1 MTSHAFHTPF
11 ESLMSSVDK
20 RGGERWKKMVRMN
33 NNHQAQHVIHTHKQ
47 RWGGHRHTHTRK
59 TTKIKRRERE
69 KENAGRIYY
78 FCVSNASRPRDSIEK
93 EKKNKRTLPLYRS
106 FKCFYVSQLDRI
118 NISIYYSFSF
128 VFVFFS
134 FCLSSYI
141 FPFLFVRVCVSALLM
156 STSVCHT
163 WTCMDYKKLISISK

>member
-69 KENAGRIYY
+69 RECWTYLL
-78 FCVSNASRPRDSIEK
+78 FLCVQRQQTARLNRKR
-93 EKKNKRTLPLYRS
+93 KKKQNKRTLPLYRS

-128 VFVFFS
+128 VFVFFHS
-134 FCLSSYI
+134 VWVLIS
-141 FPFLFVRVCVSALLM
+141 FLFSLCVCVSRLSWCPRLFATLEL
-156 STSVCHT
+156 V
-163 WTCMDYKKLISISK
+163 WTIRN